1 MPGSPNDVKQQYT
14 KRVFFKFKPQ
24 MVYSQ
29 GKPIKVLCRRLY
41 EKTRKGFL
49 KFKPSMVFYS
59 YGKSLKFFSCGLS
72 EKTHKGFISK
82 LFKLSVY
89 TYIILILINQWL
101 LNLIFGMRKAMNVQ
115 NSSKQN
121 FHPPPPLHFS
131 MLFGTSY
138 FNYCLVSSLFPPF
151 FISNFINFF

>member
-1 MPGSPNDVKQQYT
+1 MSRG
-14 KRVFFKFKPQ
+14 
-24 MVYSQ
+24 
-29 GKPIKVLCRRLY
+29 LY

-131 MLFGTSY
+131 MLFGTSC

-151 FISNFINFF
+151 FISNFINFFWPHSSWDYIASELIQHCQFQISANKPENANVMLT